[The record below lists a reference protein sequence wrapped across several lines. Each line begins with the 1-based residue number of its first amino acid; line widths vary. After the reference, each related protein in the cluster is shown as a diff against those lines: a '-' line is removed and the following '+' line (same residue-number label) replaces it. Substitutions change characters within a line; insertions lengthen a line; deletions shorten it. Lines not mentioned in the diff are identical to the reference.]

1 MVEQKA
7 EQKQQKSATITP
19 KAYEI
24 ASKVDAMRKEKGMS
38 SSIAA
43 VISEAI
49 VNQFGDVV
57 DG

>member
-1 MVEQKA
+1 MIEP
-7 EQKQQKSATITP
+7 KQQKSATLTP

-24 ASKVDAMRKEKGMS
+24 ASKVDALRKEKGMS

-49 VNQFGDVV
+49 VNQFGEIV